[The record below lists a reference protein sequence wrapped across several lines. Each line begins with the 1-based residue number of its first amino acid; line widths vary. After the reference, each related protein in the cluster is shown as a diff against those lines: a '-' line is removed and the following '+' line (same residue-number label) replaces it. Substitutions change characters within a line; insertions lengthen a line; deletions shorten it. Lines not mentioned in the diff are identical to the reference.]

1 MIALSNT
8 KRLNAREAS
17 KLIHGTDQP
26 SKGQVRWVEHQ
37 FELGAIE
44 GSCPRKA
51 KAQWTTTTGAIAL
64 YMAEVSLP
72 RVAAPGTATATAT
85 PRGRAELGDVYRDV
99 LKDYFLAMIFRRGQ
113 RANSTRFRRAVVV
126 GQVVALLVI
135 VWATVLSVSPLLAGS
150 PAEQTV
156 VENWIGENAE
166 QFNVVRWHSSEPLA
180 NGRGLRVR
188 VEYRYASPGGKLVT
202 TERVFTVE
210 GGRVVSVDSF

>member
-37 FELGAIE
+37 FELGLIE
-44 GSCPRKA
+44 GRCPRKA

-72 RVAAPGTATATAT
+72 RKGTVVSSKT
-85 PRGRAELGDVYRDV
+85 PRGAVELGDVYRDV

-126 GQVVALLVI
+126 GQVVTLLVI

-150 PAEQTV
+150 PAEQAV

-166 QFNVVRWHSSEPLA
+166 QFNVVRWHSSEPVA